1 MTKLKDLFNP
11 SNNNNT
17 KTCPNL
23 AALVESG
30 SPPAPMS

>member
-1 MTKLKDLFNP
+1 MTKLKDFFNP
-11 SNNNNT
+11 SNNNT

-30 SPPAPMS
+30 SPP